1 MVSEMIGYTTP
12 LTSYFPH
19 FSNFVLSGIYSCAL
33 IGVGVSYKLF
43 LYEFRYD
50 TRRLEGE
57 ESSIQERFLAGSG
70 AFSDDPEVRQQAA
83 ANIFSASMTTVFLA
97 LDIMILFHRGLRFSV
112 DRCKCRKTK
121 TKYKAMLL
129 TLLRVGLCAFF
140 ATLSL
145 YENDP
150 NHLAAL
156 GLAGV
161 FMQLIIRRV
170 GDILFEE
177 GHGDGHDANDP
188 ADPEEM
194 KWPNVTHA
202 AKEKQPVDESI

>member
-1 MVSEMIGYTTP
+1 MPPCDCPSLIF
-12 LTSYFPH
+12 LLFA
-19 FSNFVLSGIYSCAL
+19 GIYSCAL

-43 LYEFRYD
+43 LFEFRYD
-50 TRRLEGE
+50 SRRLEGDDYLTE
-57 ESSIQERFLAGSG
+57 ERFLAGGG

-83 ANIFSASMTTVFLA
+83 ANIFSASMTTVFLT
-97 LDIMILFHRGLRFSV
+97 LDIMILFHRGLRFSMG
-112 DRCKCRKTK
+112 RCKCRQTK
-121 TKYKAMLL
+121 KKYKAVLL

-170 GDILFEE
+170 GDILFEVS
-177 GHGDGHDANDP
+177 GGHSGWHGDAASDN
-188 ADPEEM
+188 ADPEAL

-202 AKEKQPVDESI
+202 AKEKPVPADESI